1 LRNPADLPEQ
11 ADPADGFCFTMKDVQ
26 NSRDRRRIP
35 IQKVGVKGLR
45 YPIRLLDRR
54 NKSQDTIAIVDMS
67 VDLPHNFKGTHM
79 SRFIEVLNM
88 HHGRISPRHMKDILL
103 AIKKKL
109 ACDSAHLEIRFP
121 YFMEKKAPVSGAS
134 SLVSYDCA
142 MLASLKKSGRSDKLD
157 LIIEAGV
164 PVTMLCPCSK
174 EISKHGAHN
183 QRSIITIK
191 VRSRKLVWL
200 EELIDIA
207 EKSASSP
214 VYSLLKR
221 EDEKAVTE
229 MAYENP
235 KFAEDAVRSV
245 AVLLRKD
252 SRIIWYQV
260 ESDNQE
266 SIHNHNAYAMVEG
279 TV

>member
-1 LRNPADLPEQ
+1 
-11 ADPADGFCFTMKDVQ
+11 MKDVQ

-45 YPIRLLDRR
+45 YPITVLDRS
-54 NKSQDTIAIVDMS
+54 NKSQDTIAVVDMS
-67 VDLPHNFKGTHM
+67 VDLPHKFKGTHM
-79 SRFIEVLNM
+79 SRFIEILNM
-88 HHGRISPRHMKDILL
+88 HHGRISPRHMREILSS
-103 AIKKKL
+103 IKKRL
-109 ACDSAHLEIRFP
+109 VCDNAHLAIRFP
-121 YFMEKKAPVSGAS
+121 YFMEKKAPVSGAR

-142 MLASLKKSGRSDKLD
+142 FYSSLRKAGKTDKLD
-157 LIIEAGV
+157 LVIEAGV

-174 EISKHGAHN
+174 EISARGAHN

-191 VRSRKLVWL
+191 IRSRKLVWL

-229 MAYENP
+229 KAYDNP

-245 AVLLRKD
+245 AVFLKKD
-252 SRIIWYQV
+252 RRITWYQV
-260 ESDNQE
+260 ESENQE
-266 SIHNHNAYAMVEG
+266 SIHNHNAYAMVES
-279 TV
+279 